1 MLYYAIAAC
10 QPEGAH
16 LETNNLR
23 NAFLLLPLM
32 LLAVQAQAQ
41 LYKSV
46 GPDGKI
52 TYSDTPPQAN
62 QKLLEKRIVRL
73 GQHSE
78 FSL

>member
-1 MLYYAIAAC
+1 
-10 QPEGAH
+10 
-16 LETNNLR
+16 
-23 NAFLLLPLM
+23 M